1 MDDLQIIQYLGR
13 ALSQAASQ
21 RDWPQVQE
29 VDKQIAALLSALQ
42 GKPLADEKRA
52 ALKSLQQIHHQV
64 NKLCQ
69 QQSDELERKMAL
81 GRRNREGAVA
91 YAAFMDDED
100 LR

>member
-1 MDDLQIIQYLGR
+1 MDDLQVIHYLGR

-21 RDWPQVQE
+21 DDWSQVRE

-42 GKPLADEKRA
+42 GKPISDEKRA
-52 ALKSLQQIHHQV
+52 ALKSLQQIHYQV
-64 NKLCQ
+64 NKRCQ
-69 QQSDELERKMAL
+69 QQSEELEQKMAL

-91 YAAFMDDED
+91 YAAFMDEED